1 MGQGAFVG
9 PQASP
14 PVVSLGQGTAGCRD
28 VIAFPS
34 ARAHGVPWS
43 VCVGLQSSQET
54 SLLAWDLSLL
64 ADRCE
69 GMTAEEAG
77 TGLTTWQGTRD
88 TGLLRPHPRAG

>member
-14 PVVSLGQGTAGCRD
+14 PVVSLGQGTAGCRG
-28 VIAFPS
+28 VIAFLT
-34 ARAHGVPWS
+34 VPVS
-43 VCVGLQSSQET
+43 PVFVCLQSSQET

-69 GMTAEEAG
+69 SMTAEKAG
-77 TGLTTWQGTRD
+77 TRLTTWQRTRD
-88 TGLLRPHPRAG
+88 TGLLRPHQRAG